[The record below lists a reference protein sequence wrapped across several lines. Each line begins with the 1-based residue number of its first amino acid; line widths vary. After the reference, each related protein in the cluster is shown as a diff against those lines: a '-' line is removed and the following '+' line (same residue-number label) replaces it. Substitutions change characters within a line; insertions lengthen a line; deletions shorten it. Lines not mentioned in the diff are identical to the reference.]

1 MVVYCVDIYPSSTS
15 TPASPAPHTHTT
27 PHHPTPQHTTHRTA
41 LWGGQATLSKL
52 KTLVKKYEM
61 SRDRIRQR
69 IGPLASSGGGGGG
82 GLDGLDQRYIPASAS
97 VAEAASKRRA
107 GATDDMDAI
116 DDSEL
121 KEVVLEHQGLQQLR
135 RSLVDRIRRAK
146 DAGADAVAA
155 ARKAEADTKALRA
168 RVAILAPYIA
178 PVSRGAPS
186 AEEQELKVRLCMV
199 VMVVVVVV
207 SRALVVTPFLV
218 PFFRCFSTA
227 CATRSWT
234 STAPRRPQNT
244 RYGPCGEVFFETS
257 HWPPASASPCVALCS
272 AGPLCLAD
280 PLSITPSTSSLI
292 AP

>member
-1 MVVYCVDIYPSSTS
+1 LVPVLNLYTAISRT
-15 TPASPAPHTHTT
+15 AP
-27 PHHPTPQHTTHRTA
+27 HRTA

-82 GLDGLDQRYIPASAS
+82 GLDGVDQRYIPASAS

-107 GATDDMDAI
+107 AATDDVDAI
-116 DDSEL
+116 DDNEL

-199 VMVVVVVV
+199 VMVVVMVMVVVVVV

-218 PFFRCFSTA
+218 PFFRCFLTA

-244 RYGPCGEVFFETS
+244 RYGPCGEGFFETS
-257 HWPPASASPCVALCS
+257 RWPPASAPPYVALCS
-272 AGPLCLAD
+272 VGHTTHCHSD
-280 PLSITPSTSSLI
+280 PLSSHPTPLH
-292 AP
+292 

>member
-1 MVVYCVDIYPSSTS
+1 M
-15 TPASPAPHTHTT
+15 
-27 PHHPTPQHTTHRTA
+27 
-41 LWGGQATLSKL
+41 SKL

-82 GLDGLDQRYIPASAS
+82 GLDGVDQRYIPASAS

-107 GATDDMDAI
+107 AATDDVDAI

-178 PVSRGAPS
+178 PTSRGAPS
-186 AEEQELKVRLCMV
+186 AEEQELKV
-199 VMVVVVVV
+199 
-207 SRALVVTPFLV
+207 
-218 PFFRCFSTA
+218 
-227 CATRSWT
+227 CAW
-234 STAPRRPQNT
+234 
-244 RYGPCGEVFFETS
+244 
-257 HWPPASASPCVALCS
+257 W
-272 AGPLCLAD
+272 
-280 PLSITPSTSSLI
+280 
-292 AP
+292 

>member
-1 MVVYCVDIYPSSTS
+1 LVPVLNLYTAISHTS
-15 TPASPAPHTHTT
+15 PYFG
-27 PHHPTPQHTTHRTA
+27 
-41 LWGGQATLSKL
+41 GGQATLSKL

-82 GLDGLDQRYIPASAS
+82 GLDGVDQRYIPASAS

-107 GATDDMDAI
+107 AATDDLDAI
-116 DDSEL
+116 DDNEL

-207 SRALVVTPFLV
+207 VSRALVVTPFLV
-218 PFFRCFSTA
+218 PFFRCFLTA

-244 RYGPCGEVFFETS
+244 RYDPCGEGFFETS
-257 HWPPASASPCVALCS
+257 RWPPASAPPYVALCS
-272 AGPLCLAD
+272 VGHTTHCHSD
-280 PLSITPSTSSLI
+280 PLSSHPTPLH
-292 AP
+292 